1 MEDENYVSS
10 EQCRV
15 KEFYEDRPD
24 ELLRDLRDVIGDDVY
39 ITEFI
44 FEVVKADYK
53 ILEMYLSYV
62 DDDNDR
68 YPGVASDTE
77 NQNNYQV
84 CRRGYLVGTC
94 IVSDD
99 DRQNGSMRHDN
110 DEIFIIES
118 SLKPYVYHED
128 DVTYEFVIYLEQ
140 SNFIKG

>member
-1 MEDENYVSS
+1 ML
-10 EQCRV
+10 

-24 ELLRDLRDVIGDDVY
+24 DLLRHLRDVIGDDVHL
-39 ITEFI
+39 TELI

-53 ILEMYLSYV
+53 ILEMYLSYGD

-68 YPGVASDTE
+68 YPGVASDTG

-99 DRQNGSMRHDN
+99 DRQNGSMRQ
-110 DEIFIIES
+110 IMMRFS
-118 SLKPYVYHED
+118 
-128 DVTYEFVIYLEQ
+128 
-140 SNFIKG
+140 